1 MRMEDKKDYN
11 WYFILYIVK
20 SNKIL
25 SSIEWKVVFYMDALI
40 EIFVEFFGEL
50 LFEVF
55 IHFIAWIISLVITDI
70 ESNSFKKKV
79 IKIIC
84 LVSCIILLVLSFIY
98 SKTAYALLAS
108 IFLTTNI
115 FIVGVRLINKTYFN
129 NKTVAMT
136 SIILTRISRI
146 TFYALIFVFL
156 DTLKTEAAK
165 ITLISIS
172 STAFALLTFID
183 CYRVHKYFEKKNH
196 NYLDN

>member
-1 MRMEDKKDYN
+1 
-11 WYFILYIVK
+11 
-20 SNKIL
+20 
-25 SSIEWKVVFYMDALI
+25 MDALI

-79 IKIIC
+79 IKITTYVIC

-108 IFLTTNI
+108 IFLTINI